1 MSYETV
7 VIVAIKAV
15 GRTVI
20 IGAGVALL
28 CIGFSIPVEA
38 ASKTEVTSVLA
49 SDELDDPLYYGDQSD
64 TFIIRWAF
72 QDFCDHV
79 YDPRID
85 QYRWPTNREN
95 GVTFDPSA
103 VEPGDVIFVRCF
115 DKFFREMHSR
125 IEHPYIIVSH
135 GECLEA
141 IQKEHLAYM
150 DEEKVIAW
158 FGIHAYEE
166 RHPKFTPIPIGVLQE
181 PAHYKKKKQM
191 DQFFTELRQT
201 SKKDHLVYMNF
212 AAQDE
217 KPERQ
222 MLRKKF
228 MDKPYCKR
236 GARQPFK
243 EYMKEMASC
252 MFAFSPPGLGCDC
265 YRTWEALLV
274 GCIPIVRSSQ
284 LNELYKDL
292 PILVIDSWNE
302 ISEEFLREQYEKI
315 TSKKYD
321 IRKLYMEYWIEKING
336 VRDRF
341 KIQEGI

>member
-1 MSYETV
+1 MNGEKRFLLTALKELV
-7 VIVAIKAV
+7 RAV
-15 GRTVI
+15 M

-28 CIGFSIPVEA
+28 CIGFLIPVEA
-38 ASKTEVTSVLA
+38 ALIVSKESSGLLRDEAGDSADHLFYGEV
-49 SDELDDPLYYGDQSD
+49 SDN
-64 TFIIRWAF
+64 FIMRWAF

-79 YDPRID
+79 YDPRMC
-85 QYRWPTNREN
+85 QYRWPTDRDK
-95 GVTFDPSA
+95 GVTFDPAA

-115 DKFFREMHSR
+115 DKFFREMHPR

-166 RHPKFTPIPIGVLQE
+166 RHSKFTPIPIGVLQE
-181 PAHYKKKKQM
+181 PAHYKKRKQM
-191 DQFFTELRQT
+191 DQFFTELRRT
-201 SKKDHLVYMNF
+201 TKKDHLVYMNF

-228 MDKPYCKR
+228 IDEPYCKR

-243 EYMKEMASC
+243 DYMKEMASC

-265 YRTWEALLV
+265 YRTWEV
-274 GCIPIVRSSQ
+274 FCWMHPDR
-284 LNELYKDL
+284 
-292 PILVIDSWNE
+292 
-302 ISEEFLREQYEKI
+302 EEFAVE
-315 TSKKYD
+315 
-321 IRKLYMEYWIEKING
+321 
-336 VRDRF
+336 
-341 KIQEGI
+341 